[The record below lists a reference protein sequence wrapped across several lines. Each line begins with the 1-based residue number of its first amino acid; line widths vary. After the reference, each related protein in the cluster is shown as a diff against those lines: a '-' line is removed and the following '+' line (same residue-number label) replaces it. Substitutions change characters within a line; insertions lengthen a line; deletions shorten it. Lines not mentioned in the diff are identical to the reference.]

1 MEDFTENKIDMLF
14 AVTEAVSG
22 ATKDDILSKKREQ
35 YISVARNI
43 VGYILHNEL
52 GLTVMESGKII
63 GRDHSTITYY
73 SKVFDDNYNF
83 FRDFREKYVM
93 ISETFWGN
101 YMVADDCDLDL
112 KIKSLKNLIAEL
124 EFQKQLLTKNY

>member
-14 AVTEAVSG
+14 AVTEAITG
-22 ATKDDILSKKREQ
+22 ATKEDILSKKRKQ

-43 VGYILHNEL
+43 VGYIAHNEL
-52 GLTVMESGKII
+52 GLTLMESGKLI
-63 GRDHSTITYY
+63 GRDHSTVVYY
-73 SKVFDDNYNF
+73 TKVFDDNYNF

>member
-22 ATKDDILSKKREQ
+22 ATKDDILSKKRKQ
-35 YISVARNI
+35 YISIARNI

-52 GLTVMESGKII
+52 GLTVMDSGKII

-73 SKVFDDNYNF
+73 SKVF
-83 FRDFREKYVM
+83 
-93 ISETFWGN
+93 ET
-101 YMVADDCDLDL
+101 
-112 KIKSLKNLIAEL
+112 
-124 EFQKQLLTKNY
+124 